1 MLHNQATK
9 EPTASG
15 IFLDSWNGRL
25 LDAGINGILPLV
37 ERVLLDMI
45 VLLPSS
51 SMGSVLSSIAA
62 PQPLGSPSPWHW
74 LAGLDF
80 GGGSNYQ

>member
-15 IFLDSWNGRL
+15 IFLDSWNGQL
-25 LDAGINGILPLV
+25 LDAGINDILPLV

-45 VLLPSS
+45 LPSS
-51 SMGSVLSSIAA
+51 SMGSVLSSTAA
-62 PQPLGSPSPWHW
+62 PHPLGSPSPWHW

-80 GGGSNYQ
+80 WGGSNYQ